1 MASKKRPVEEGAGV
15 REVKGVQY
23 VPVTWKG
30 VPGFMSLDE
39 AVQYGYGAPKALADG
54 RLGLSTW
61 DKVDKD
67 ALEKLYEGEQGSA
80 ALLGAARGA
89 TFGVGPAVYE
99 AFAKGGGK
107 QAQQALKY
115 LKNVH
120 EQFPGTA
127 IGTELATSLLPI
139 GLEALAAR
147 SAVRGAAGA
156 AGAAAHAPALAPAG
170 GRGGAIAGQLA
181 APARNVLGGVRAAS
195 AAPIEGEILSG
206 VGRRAGAM
214 AGPEI
219 TGEVVPGAAGLGRGA
234 AEAEILSE
242 HPLGRAGSGTG
253 VADPFART
261 QLEGEILSE
270 RPGIPLRGPEAEGE
284 VLARRGLP
292 GRGDVDPL
300 ARTQLASGEPR
311 PLELGPGP
319 ERGPIELGP
328 IPEPTGPNPFTPP
341 VGVKPAAYERAG
353 VSAGRR
359 GGSILEEMAAD
370 ARAVDEIPRDP
381 NDLGFF
387 GYGREARRAISGEAP
402 ELTAAEVRAQLKDF
416 ELEHAGKKLSRDQQ
430 RVKEVLEW
438 ELQKKFEKEELFRNA
453 SDAER
458 AAAAGLQK
466 EVGTVVPGGGRK
478 GAALADIEGTRAAEA
493 PFAEAIVPA
502 RKGGPLAKVGDS
514 PLTAMQLASEGE
526 GLAARNA
533 RMEASARQWFKEQ
546 AAGRLSPEE
555 QARNAERFVG
565 PRFEQEAK
573 DLPGTYLGRGLKGT
587 PEEQKKIEEILQQIK
602 EREQIQ
608 LAGKGG
614 MKGPPGGGG
623 GRGGPPE
630 LPEIPG
636 AGELPPGPRGAPEL
650 PPGPAGSP
658 GGVGRGA
665 PPGGGGLP
673 PPGGTGPYGPAA
685 GALPPQGGTGPQGSI
700 LTQMMPTTG
709 TPSNPGVFNATP
721 AAQKAMSIQQQQQAM
736 AKGLAQS
743 SGVLP
748 GMFKP
753 ELAQAFLQ
761 GASSRV
767 EHDLLE
773 DEPVNIGA
781 AVASGVGGVLLAGA
795 AGRALARVA
804 GPAGGGAAAITT
816 GGTKGLQA
824 KLQQAMRER
833 AFLLLRPSERTFRG
847 ARKLGIVESIG
858 EQLLTEVPK
867 AMGKKSLSAMSAGEV
882 AEGIEKVW
890 GRYDDAIG
898 DMLKTANMAV
908 KQGKAPKMPAAQIHN
923 TLGNLAQKYEGE
935 IGWGPLMAEHVRQ
948 LQFLW
953 AKDAGLINHAGQ
965 FVNHAANIPA
975 DLRRL
980 KDLSIFARKLA
991 FQNELVPELGLKPAR
1006 AATAEVRAILE
1017 DALST
1022 QIDNSIS
1029 AIGGKQG
1036 SQKYEF
1042 IKKQWQAA
1050 NMITEMA
1057 ETEIIRN
1064 ARAQGTVDKI
1074 ANYVQGAFFGEA
1086 ITNNALQP
1094 LFAGG
1099 ARSLGAYVRENA
1111 GRWALAGMEKLA
1123 GGVAID
1129 AEKRAMQEALE
1140 VSFDNFLNLDLSKAS
1155 KASTKLP
1162 SAAQTTAA
1170 ANNLTAALSNP
1181 VQAAGFGAQAAAN
1194 ASGISPQIAQS
1205 VQGGTKKALE
1215 ALAGFLPTAY
1225 NRTQIGGGPGPEYD
1239 PYEVKRF
1246 AQAMRAITDPTSIAR
1261 DLEDGTLSPTSVEA
1275 LRKAQPELL
1284 EWMQQRIN
1292 AKLAQHHG
1300 RKGQFH
1306 LSPMKMAA
1314 LSVLNGGAGIPSLKP
1329 SNIKANQAMYMQLA
1343 GGEEAGGAPTGSG
1356 KGAMAGGQGAA
1367 SKIGG
1372 SSFAKSNATLT
1383 QRTTAGF

>member
-1 MASKKRPVEEGAGV
+1 MASKKKAEASDVAGV

-23 VPVTWKG
+23 VPVMWNGK
-30 VPGFMSLDE
+30 PGFMSLDE
-39 AVQYGYGAPKALADG
+39 AIDFGYGAPKAVRDG

-67 ALEKLYEGEQGSA
+67 ALEKLYEGEGLAGA
-80 ALLGAARGA
+80 ALGAARGA
-89 TFGVGPAVYE
+89 TFGVGPAAFE
-99 AFAKGGGK
+99 AASKGGGK
-107 QAQQALKY
+107 QSQKALKY
-115 LKNVH
+115 LKGLQ
-120 EQFPGTA
+120 ETQAGPA
-127 IGTELATSLLPI
+127 LAGEVATTLLPW
-139 GLEALAAR
+139 GMEALLAR
-147 SAVRGAAGA
+147 AGKAAGA
-156 AGAAAHAPALAPAG
+156 AGSAASHLAPALAPAG
-170 GRGGAIAGQLA
+170 GSGGAIAGQLA

-195 AAPIEGEILSG
+195 AAPLEGEILSG

-219 TGEVVPGAAGLGRGA
+219 TGEVVPGAARLGRG
-234 AEAEILSE
+234 EAGLAKAPI
-242 HPLGRAGSGTG
+242 
-253 VADPFART
+253 
-261 QLEGEILSE
+261 EGEILSE

-284 VLARRGLP
+284 AVAQRALP
-292 GRGDVDPL
+292 GRRDVDPL

-319 ERGPIELGP
+319 ERGPIELGVGERPRP
-328 IPEPTGPNPFTPP
+328 IEVGAAPENPFTPP

-353 VSAGRR
+353 VSAGAGRK
-359 GGSILEEMAAD
+359 GSVLEEMAAD

-387 GYGREARRAISGEAP
+387 NYDREARRAITNEAP
-402 ELTAAEVRAQLKDF
+402 ELTAAEVRSQLKDF
-416 ELEHAGKKLSRDQQ
+416 ELEHAGKDLSRDQK

-438 ELQKKFEKEELFRNA
+438 ELQKKFEKEELFRNS

-458 AAAAGLQK
+458 AAAAKVQDQ
-466 EVGTVVPGGGRK
+466 VGTLVPGGGRK
-478 GAALADIEGTRAAEA
+478 GAALADIEGTRAVES
-493 PFAEAIVPA
+493 PFAEAIVPP
-502 RKGGPLAKVGDS
+502 RKGGALAKVGDS
-514 PLTAMQLASEGE
+514 PLLAMQAESK
-526 GLAARNA
+526 GLTVAERAT
-533 RMEASARQWFKEQ
+533 EAKKWFKEQ
-546 AAGRLSPEE
+546 AGARLTPEQ
-555 QARNAERFVG
+555 QARNAEKFVG
-565 PRFEQEAK
+565 PKFEQEAK
-573 DLPGTYLGRGLKGT
+573 DLPGTYLGRSLKGSA
-587 PEEQKKIEEILQQIK
+587 EEQAKIEEILAQIK

-614 MKGPPGGGG
+614 MQGPSGAGGGGKGPPQL
-623 GRGGPPE
+623 P
-630 LPEIPG
+630 PEIPG
-636 AGELPPGPRGAPEL
+636 AGELPPGPGGAREL

-658 GGVGRGA
+658 AGRAGPGA
-665 PPGGGGLP
+665 LP
-673 PPGGTGPYGPAA
+673 PQGGTGSQAA
-685 GALPPQGGTGPQGSI
+685 GALPPQGGTGPQSSI
-700 LTQMMPTTG
+700 LTQMMPQTG
-709 TPSNPGVFNATP
+709 TPQNPGVFNASP
-721 AAQKAMSIQQQQQAM
+721 SAQAAMRIQGQQQAM
-736 AKGLAQS
+736 AQGLAKA

-804 GPAGGGAAAITT
+804 GPAGGGAAQITA
-816 GGTKGLQA
+816 GGTKGLQS

-833 AFLLLRPSERTFRG
+833 AFLLLRPTERTFRG

-867 AMGKKSLSAMSAGEV
+867 AMGKKSLAHLSPGEV

-908 KQGKAPKMPAAQIHN
+908 KQGNAPMTPAAQIYN

-953 AKDAGLINHAGQ
+953 AKDAKLINSAGQ
-965 FVNHAANIPA
+965 FAHNAAAIPT

-1006 AATAEVRAILE
+1006 AATAEVRSILE

-1022 QIDNSIS
+1022 QIDN
-1029 AIGGKQG
+1029 AVTALGGKGG

-1140 VSFDNFLNLDLSKAS
+1140 VSFDNFLNLDLSKAA

-1162 SAAQTTAA
+1162 SAAQATTA
-1170 ANNLTAALSNP
+1170 ANNLTSALSNP

-1225 NRTQIGGGPGPEYD
+1225 NRTQLGGGAGPEYD

-1246 AQAMRAITDPTSIAR
+1246 AIAMRAITDPTSIAR

-1275 LRKAQPELL
+1275 LKKANPDLL

-1329 SNIKANQAMYMQLA
+1329 SNIKANQAMYMQL
-1343 GGEEAGGAPTGSG
+1343 GGGADAGGAPTGSG

-1372 SSFAKSNATLT
+1372 SSFAKSNATVT
-1383 QRTTAGF
+1383 QRTAAGF